1 MVITIMIQDLTTECQ
16 TILNSI
22 MGLDAIIATLQ
33 GSGCSPFFFTS
44 AIQSTLFGELGRH
57 NQAEMMESNLEF
69 REHLQD
75 IRNQYSK
82 ERLEEQLLFRRES
95 YELGRQYLIEQTLA
109 QYESRKKMAD
119 FSDFIDNYWPLASTP
134 FAVLENRKN
143 YLERKSIIPLNVL
156 VAKTEA
162 TSSLRDTSLYGTFCE
177 DLITELQ
184 NKLPNVTIE
193 KAPWSKS
200 CQSRISEAMN
210 VNYIMGGIPTLIIFP
225 YNDGNTFAIE
235 TASWSFGCG
244 LQSMNHTKLLQ
255 IENVDREKA
264 AEITM
269 SAVKATIG
277 MTRDA
282 YMIAEYHAPAVY
294 PQLVDDKVLSAPIL
308 RKHLTNHYND
318 MAKLFGSPEFKQLC
332 SKEELQSIESSLNVK
347 LLNA

>member
-1 MVITIMIQDLTTECQ
+1 
-16 TILNSI
+16 
-22 MGLDAIIATLQ
+22 MGLDSIIATLQ

-57 NQAEMMESNLEF
+57 NQEEMMLSNLEF

-82 ERLEEQLLFRRES
+82 ERLEDQLLFRRES

-119 FSDFIDNYWPLASTP
+119 FADFIDNYWPLASTP
-134 FAVLENRKN
+134 FAVLENRKD

-156 VAKTEA
+156 IAKTEA

-177 DLITELQ
+177 NLISELQ
-184 NKLPNVTIE
+184 NKLPGITIE
-193 KAPWSKS
+193 KSPWCKS
-200 CQSRISEAMN
+200 SQSRISEAMN
-210 VNYIMGGIPTLIIFP
+210 INYIMGGIPTLIIFP
-225 YNDGNTFAIE
+225 YQDGNTLGIE
-235 TASWSFGCG
+235 TASWSFGRG

-255 IENVDREKA
+255 IENVDSNDSTELA
-264 AEITM
+264 L

-282 YMIAEYHAPAVY
+282 YMLAEYHAPAVY
-294 PQLVDDKVLSAPIL
+294 PQLVDDKVLSVPVL
-308 RKHLTNHYND
+308 RKLMIDHYHD
-318 MAKLFGSPEFKQLC
+318 MKRLVDSPEFKQLC
-332 SKEELQSIESSLNVK
+332 SKDELLSIESSLNLK

>member
-1 MVITIMIQDLTTECQ
+1 
-16 TILNSI
+16 

-44 AIQSTLFGELGRH
+44 AIQSTLFGEMGRH
-57 NQAEMMESNLEF
+57 NQSEMMESNLEF

-82 ERLEEQLLFRRES
+82 ERLENQLLFRRES

-119 FSDFIDNYWPLASTP
+119 FADFIDNYWPLASTP
-134 FAVLENRKN
+134 FAVLENRKD
-143 YLERKSIIPLNVL
+143 YLEHKSVIPLNVL
-156 VAKTEA
+156 IAKTEA

-177 DLITELQ
+177 NLIGQLQ
-184 NKLPNVTIE
+184 NRLPNITIE
-193 KAPWSKS
+193 KSPWSKS

-210 VNYIMGGIPTLIIFP
+210 INYIMGGIPTLIIFP
-225 YNDGNTFAIE
+225 YHDGNTLGIE
-235 TASWSFGCG
+235 TASWAFGRG

-255 IENVDREKA
+255 IDNIEQDDATELA
-264 AEITM
+264 MA
-269 SAVKATIG
+269 AVKATIG

-282 YMIAEYHAPAVY
+282 YMLAEYHAPAVY
-294 PQLVDDKVLSAPIL
+294 PQLVDDKILSVPVL
-308 RKHLTNHYND
+308 RKQLIDHYND
-318 MAKLFGSPEFKQLC
+318 MAKLVSSPEFKQLC
-332 SKEELQSIESSLNVK
+332 SKSELQSIESSLNIK

>member
-1 MVITIMIQDLTTECQ
+1 
-16 TILNSI
+16 
-22 MGLDAIIATLQ
+22 MGLDSLIATMQ
-33 GSGCSPFFFTS
+33 GCGCSPFFFTS
-44 AIQSTLFGELGRH
+44 ALQSTLFGELGRH

-162 TSSLRDTSLYGTFCE
+162 TSSLRDTSLYGMFCE

-193 KAPWSKS
+193 KAPWNKS

-255 IENVDREKA
+255 IENIDREKA
-264 AEITM
+264 TELTM

-294 PQLVDDKVLSAPIL
+294 PQLIDDKVLSIPML
-308 RKHLTNHYND
+308 RKHLSDHYNN
-318 MAKLFGSPEFKQLC
+318 MAKLVGSHEFKQLC
-332 SKEELQSIESSLNVK
+332 SQDELQSIECSLNVK

>member
-1 MVITIMIQDLTTECQ
+1 
-16 TILNSI
+16 
-22 MGLDAIIATLQ
+22 MGLDSIIATMQ
-33 GSGCSPFFFTS
+33 GCGCSPFFFTS
-44 AIQSTLFGELGRH
+44 ALQSTLFGELGRH

-75 IRNQYSK
+75 IRNKYSK

-225 YNDGNTFAIE
+225 YNDGNSFAIE

-294 PQLVDDKVLSAPIL
+294 PQLIDDKVLSVPML
-308 RKHLTNHYND
+308 RKHLTDHYNN
-318 MAKLFGSPEFKQLC
+318 MAKLVGSHEFKLLC
-332 SKEELQSIESSLNVK
+332 TKDELQSIECSLNVK

>member
-1 MVITIMIQDLTTECQ
+1 
-16 TILNSI
+16 

-44 AIQSTLFGELGRH
+44 AIQSTLFGEMGRH

-69 REHLQD
+69 REHLQN

-82 ERLEEQLLFRRES
+82 ERLENQLLFRRES

-119 FSDFIDNYWPLASTP
+119 FADFIDNYWPLASTP
-134 FAVLENRKN
+134 FAVLENRKD
-143 YLERKSIIPLNVL
+143 YLERKSVIPLNVL
-156 VAKTEA
+156 IAKTEA
-162 TSSLRDTSLYGTFCE
+162 TSSLRDTSLYGTFCKS
-177 DLITELQ
+177 LISELQ
-184 NKLPNVTIE
+184 NKLPGVTIE
-193 KAPWSKS
+193 DSPWSKA

-210 VNYIMGGIPTLIIFP
+210 INYIMGGIPTLIIFP
-225 YNDGNTFAIE
+225 YQDGKTLGIE
-235 TASWSFGCG
+235 TASWSFGRG

-255 IENVDREKA
+255 IENVDSEDA
-264 AEITM
+264 AEITL

-282 YMIAEYHAPAVY
+282 YMLAEYHAPAVY
-294 PQLVDDKVLSAPIL
+294 PQLVDNKVLSVPVL
-308 RKHLTNHYND
+308 RKHLSEYYKD
-318 MAKLFGSPEFKQLC
+318 MAKLISSPEFKQLC
-332 SKEELQSIESSLNVK
+332 SKEELQSIERSLNVK

>member
-1 MVITIMIQDLTTECQ
+1 
-16 TILNSI
+16 
-22 MGLDAIIATLQ
+22 MGLDSIIATMQ
-33 GSGCSPFFFTS
+33 GCGCSPFFFTS
-44 AIQSTLFGELGRH
+44 ALQSTLFGELGRH

-82 ERLEEQLLFRRES
+82 ERLEKQLLFRRES

-255 IENVDREKA
+255 IENVDREKT

-294 PQLVDDKVLSAPIL
+294 PQLIDDKVLSVPML
-308 RKHLTNHYND
+308 RKHLTDHYSN
-318 MAKLFGSPEFKQLC
+318 MAKLVGSHEFKQLC
-332 SKEELQSIESSLNVK
+332 TKDELQSIECSLNVK

>member
-1 MVITIMIQDLTTECQ
+1 
-16 TILNSI
+16 
-22 MGLDAIIATLQ
+22 MGLDSIIATLQ

-82 ERLEEQLLFRRES
+82 ERLENQLLFRRES

-119 FSDFIDNYWPLASTP
+119 LSDFIDNYWPLASTP
-134 FAVLENRKN
+134 FAVLENRKD
-143 YLERKSIIPLNVL
+143 YLERKSMIPLNVL
-156 VAKTEA
+156 VAKTEV
-162 TSSLRDTSLYGTFCE
+162 TSSVRDTSLYGTFCE
-177 DLITELQ
+177 DLIGELQ
-184 NKLPNVTIE
+184 NKLPGITIE
-193 KAPWSKS
+193 KSPWCKS

-210 VNYIMGGIPTLIIFP
+210 INYIMGGIPTLIIFP
-225 YNDGNTFAIE
+225 YQDGNTLGIE
-235 TASWSFGCG
+235 TASWSFSRG

-255 IENVDREKA
+255 IVNVDSDNA
-264 AEITM
+264 AELAL
-269 SAVKATIG
+269 SAVKATVG

-282 YMIAEYHAPAVY
+282 YMLAEYHAPAIY
-294 PQLVDDKVLSAPIL
+294 PQLVDDKVLSVPVL
-308 RKHLTNHYND
+308 RKLLVDHYQD
-318 MAKLFGSPEFKQLC
+318 MKRLVGSPEFKQLC

>member
-1 MVITIMIQDLTTECQ
+1 
-16 TILNSI
+16 
-22 MGLDAIIATLQ
+22 MGLDSIIATLQ
-33 GSGCSPFFFTS
+33 GCGCSPFFFTS
-44 AIQSTLFGELGRH
+44 ALQSTLFGELGRH

-225 YNDGNTFAIE
+225 YNDGNSFAIE

-269 SAVKATIG
+269 SAVKSTIG

-282 YMIAEYHAPAVY
+282 YMLAEYHAPVEY
-294 PQLVDDKVLSAPIL
+294 PKLVDDKVLSVPGL
-308 RKHLTNHYND
+308 RKQLIDHYND
-318 MAKLFGSPEFKQLC
+318 MAKLVSSPEFRQLC
-332 SKEELQSIESSLNVK
+332 SKDELQSIECSLNVK